1 MITLEKIDQVVQRTG
16 VSYEQAK
23 NALEQSHGD
32 VLEAIIFLE
41 KQKSQKSGSGKQI
54 SVSDIMDTLK
64 DFIHK
69 GNVTRIIISDD
80 ETTLLNIP
88 VTFGAIG
95 VVLAPVIAVLGVG
108 AAIVTNL
115 NVSIKDYNG
124 NIIDLNKVTAER
136 LDALKRKGEQ
146 MRQKAEEKADD
157 IKEAIY
163 KKSSEPSC
171 ACKEKQEDNI
181 VECEVTEEEP
191 APSETEE
198 Q

>member
-16 VSYEQAK
+16 VCYEQAK
-23 NALEQSHGD
+23 AALEQSHGD
-32 VLEAIIFLE
+32 VLEAIIYLE
-41 KQKSQKSGSGKQI
+41 KQKSQKGGSSKQI
-54 SVSDIMDTLK
+54 SVSDIIDTLK

-69 GNVTRIIISDD
+69 GNVSRIIISDD

-95 VVLAPVIAVLGVG
+95 IVIAPVVAVLGIG

-124 NIIDLNKVTAER
+124 NIIDLNKITAER
-136 LDALKRKGEQ
+136 LDALKRKGERV
-146 MRQKAEEKADD
+146 RQKTDD

-163 KKSSEPSC
+163 KQASEPSC
-171 ACKEKQEDNI
+171 SCKEKQDDTI
-181 VECEVTEEEP
+181 VECEVVEEES
-191 APSETEE
+191 APSETDE

>member
-23 NALEQSHGD
+23 TALEQSHGD
-32 VLEAIIFLE
+32 VLEAIIYLE

-54 SVSDIMDTLK
+54 RVSDIIDTLK

-146 MRQKAEEKADD
+146 VRQKAEEKADD

-171 ACKEKQEDNI
+171 ACKENQDENI
-181 VECEVTEEEP
+181 VECEVVEEEP
-191 APSETEE
+191 PASETDE